1 MATNKDK
8 ILGAASGLI
17 HRNGYEK
24 TSVDM
29 LLSESGVSKS
39 NFYYHFDSKEALC
52 REVVNLW
59 IADYE
64 EKVFRDI
71 LGNSGL
77 TPSERIKS
85 LYDNQKSMLRNFESI
100 FGCPFGNLAVETS
113 SSRDSL
119 RTQLSSFFSEWQ
131 KTITECIYTGI
142 KSGDFR
148 KDLAPK
154 LIAELILC
162 HLEGA
167 LMMAKLHM
175 SLEHLTLGA
184 WTILELIKPSD
195 KTG

>member
-8 ILGAASGLI
+8 ILRAASELI

-24 TSVDM
+24 TSVEM
-29 LLSESGVSKS
+29 LLSESEVSKS

-52 REVVNLW
+52 LKVINLW
-59 IADYE
+59 IDDYE
-64 EKVFRDI
+64 KRIFHDI
-71 LGNSGL
+71 LSNSSL

-85 LYDNQKSMLRNFESI
+85 LYDNHKAMLRNFEGI

-113 SSRDSL
+113 RSGDSF
-119 RTQLSSFFSEWQ
+119 RSPLSSFFSEWQ
-131 KTITECIYTGI
+131 KPSTECIYTGI
-142 KSGDFR
+142 QCGEFR
-148 KDLAPK
+148 NDLAPK
-154 LIAELILC
+154 LIAGLILC

-184 WTILELIKPSD
+184 WTILKLINASD